1 MKKNITI
8 NLCGRLFN
16 IDEDAYELLQ
26 HYTDTLRSY
35 FAKQEGGDEIAD
47 DIEIRIAELFDELK
61 QQGIEAINIEHVK
74 GIIHRIGKPEEMD
87 NNEPDASQSSL
98 ASDGEEAS
106 EQHENTTSQ
115 PRKRLYRDPID
126 KKLMGVLSGFS
137 NYFGGDV
144 VWWRLGY
151 TGLVLLFF
159 TSSAYN
165 FLWFMRNHW
174 LYVDVSLWGVA
185 LVVAYVVLAILMP
198 VAETPE
204 DRLRMKG
211 KEVNPQNLAEE
222 LAPLSSHV
230 EDANENSSA
239 NQERETPSETPKWEP
254 NRRESSGCVST
265 TFGCIGGFF
274 TALWTVITTLFRWC
288 IYAFG
293 AFIAVLCLLGI
304 AGLGVIAIS
313 PENTIFSGHY
323 DFIHSAEFA
332 AIMPSV
338 MKSFYIFVIAAI
350 ITLAITAYAIIH
362 SLLNEFKQMPPMP
375 YRQRIALLVMW
386 IISAI
391 VAVVAAGIGFPKF
404 DKANDDFYRKK
415 YDGYLY
421 EKDFHDGIYIQPHEW
436 NFLQENGWKVVKAEN
451 CNNRFTAHGE
461 YYVEENRWNR
471 YLDCYNEQGRQ
482 RYRVERTDTLMP
494 GNYYLTCA
502 ARANG
507 RGAFVYL
514 LVNGKKELIE
524 IPVNGNTR
532 GNIFAAAKGETD
544 RISRDMKSGKISKEE
559 AQKRLEPFRNMA
571 FANGGLGYG
580 WDRIGFSSF
589 VITKPT
595 AVSYGLTSDSDFTGQ
610 AFRGQWFSACDFIIK
625 RVEQQ

>member
-26 HYTDTLRSY
+26 HYMDTLRSY
-35 FAKQEGGDEIAD
+35 FAKQAGGDEIAD

-61 QQGIEAINIEHVK
+61 QQGIEAINIEHVTE
-74 GIIHRIGKPEEMD
+74 IIHRIGSPEELTD
-87 NNEPDASQSSL
+87 SERTNDENNGDEGHKYDSFQSAAKGIFSNVREKTK
-98 ASDGEEAS
+98 G
-106 EQHENTTSQ
+106 
-115 PRKRLYRDPID
+115 KRLYRDPID
-126 KKLMGVLSGFS
+126 KKLMGVLSGFA

-230 EDANENSSA
+230 EDASEKSSA
-239 NQERETPSETPKWEP
+239 NQEREAPSETPKWEP

-313 PENTIFSGHY
+313 PENTLFSANNDY
-323 DFIHSAEFA
+323 MHSPEFT
-332 AIMPSV
+332 AIMPSLI
-338 MKSFYIFVIAAI
+338 KPFYIFVITAI

-375 YRQRIALLVMW
+375 YRQRITLLVMW
-386 IISAI
+386 IIGAI
-391 VAVVAAGIGFPKF
+391 VAIVTAGVVTPKLN
-404 DKANDDFYRKK
+404 KASDS
-415 YDGYLY
+415 YLRQKHNAY
-421 EKDFHDGIYIQPHEW
+421 LKEDYYHDGIYIQPHEW
-436 NFLQENGWKVVKAEN
+436 KFLQKRGWRILNAEG
-451 CNNRFTAHGE
+451 CNDRFTAFGE
-461 YYVEENRWNR
+461 YYLENRHNSR
-471 YLDCYNEQGRQ
+471 YLDCYDERHQQ
-482 RYRVERTDTLMP
+482 RYRAERTDTLMP
-494 GNYYLTCA
+494 GRYKLTCA

-507 RGAFVYL
+507 RGAFVYTL
-514 LVNGKKELIE
+514 INGKKQLIE
-524 IPVNGNTR
+524 IPATGNVGGTIWQEAKDEVERLDSTGIKPSEFMREIARANNGR
-532 GNIFAAAKGETD
+532 
-544 RISRDMKSGKISKEE
+544 
-559 AQKRLEPFRNMA
+559 
-571 FANGGLGYG
+571 GYG
-580 WDRIGFSSF
+580 WNRLEFNPII
-589 VITKPT
+589 ITKPT
-595 AVSYGLTSDSDFTGQ
+595 AVSYGLTSDPQFTGQ
-610 AFRGQWFSACDFIIK
+610 TWLGQYFSACDFIIEHIEK
-625 RVEQQ
+625 